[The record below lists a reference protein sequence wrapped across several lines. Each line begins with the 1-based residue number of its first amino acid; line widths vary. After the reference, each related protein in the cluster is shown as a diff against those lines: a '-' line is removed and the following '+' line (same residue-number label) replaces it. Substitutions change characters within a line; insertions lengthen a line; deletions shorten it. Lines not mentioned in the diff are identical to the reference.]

1 MRHALSLRFPSGSS
15 SSMRTC
21 TNETNLNHCP
31 RNQHEDRDRS
41 STDPRRISRPALRCS
56 RNRYV
61 FQRTKGEMDEREGRH
76 YSVRKRGLPGQANKG
91 GRDLLRSLCLGQ
103 EREAA
108 RNGCRS
114 DRRQARERGGQ
125 RMNLQTLGKSN
136 TRQSVPVWDL
146 FVRVFHW
153 SVVFAFTGAYVLSDD
168 GGALHHAFGYVVL
181 GLVAAR
187 IAWGFT
193 G

>member
-1 MRHALSLRFPSGSS
+1 
-15 SSMRTC
+15 
-21 TNETNLNHCP
+21 
-31 RNQHEDRDRS
+31 
-41 STDPRRISRPALRCS
+41 
-56 RNRYV
+56 
-61 FQRTKGEMDEREGRH
+61 
-76 YSVRKRGLPGQANKG
+76 
-91 GRDLLRSLCLGQ
+91 
-103 EREAA
+103 
-108 RNGCRS
+108 
-114 DRRQARERGGQ
+114 
-125 RMNLQTLGKSN
+125 MNLQTLGKSN

-193 G
+193 GTQHARFSSFVPQPRVFVAYCRDIAAGRERRYHGHNPAGGAMIVVLLTLLVSTGVSGWLLTSDMFWGSKALEALHEICANAVLACAVIHVGGVLLASWRHRENLVGAMFSGRKRRD